1 MLGLRFLH
9 GTGFSVKTIEIE
21 LAHSPDADD
30 AFMFY
35 ALATRKLRTGNLR
48 FHHVLAD
55 IETLNRAAMDSES
68 YDVSA
73 VSFHAYA
80 YLADRY
86 LLLPCGASF
95 GDGYGPVLV
104 AARPLKPADVR
115 GKTVAVPGT
124 LTTAYLVLRLFE
136 PEFEP
141 RVVPF
146 DQISKSVE
154 DGEADLG
161 LIIHEGQ
168 LTYAQ
173 QGLHRV
179 ADLGEWWRRETG
191 LPLPLGGNVI
201 RRALGQELI
210 GRVAKLLRK
219 SIEYAL
225 AHREAALH
233 YALQFARGIDP
244 HLADRFVGMYV
255 NEWTLDYGER
265 GRAALA
271 ALLERSHR
279 AGLLPKAVE
288 PEFAGE
294 SPSIRGRSASN

>member
-1 MLGLRFLH
+1 M
-9 GTGFSVKTIEIE
+9 KTIEIK

-35 ALATRKLRTGNLR
+35 ALATRKLKTGNLR
-48 FHHVLAD
+48 FQHVLAD
-55 IETLNRAAMDSES
+55 IETLNRAALEAET

-80 YLADRY
+80 YIADRY
-86 LLLPCGASF
+86 LLLPSGASF

-104 AARPLKPADVR
+104 AARPLKPQDVR

-136 PEFEP
+136 REFEP

-146 DQISKSVE
+146 EKILESVAS
-154 DGEADLG
+154 GETDLG

-168 LTYAQ
+168 LTFAQ

-201 RRALGQELI
+201 RRALAPEVI
-210 GRVAKLLRK
+210 GRVANLLHE

-233 YALQFARGIDP
+233 YAMQFARGIDP
-244 HLADRFVGMYV
+244 HLTERFVGMYV

-271 ALLERSHR
+271 QLLERSHR
-279 AGLLPKAVE
+279 GGLIPRVIQ
-288 PEFAGE
+288 PEFA
-294 SPSIRGRSASN
+294 R